1 MGLRFS
7 REGAIRLL
15 TILGALLIEAGLV
28 LFIMERLLAGLICLL
43 PASAAL
49 LTVAMMFREEKR

>member
-15 TILGALLIEAGLV
+15 TILGTLLIEAGLI
-28 LFIMERLLAGLICLL
+28 LFLMERLLAGLICLL

-49 LTVAMMFREEKR
+49 LVVAMMFREEKR

>member
-15 TILGALLIEAGLV
+15 TILGTLLIEAGLV
-28 LFIMERLLAGLICLL
+28 LFLMERLLAGLICLL

-49 LTVAMMFREEKR
+49 LAVAMMFREEKR